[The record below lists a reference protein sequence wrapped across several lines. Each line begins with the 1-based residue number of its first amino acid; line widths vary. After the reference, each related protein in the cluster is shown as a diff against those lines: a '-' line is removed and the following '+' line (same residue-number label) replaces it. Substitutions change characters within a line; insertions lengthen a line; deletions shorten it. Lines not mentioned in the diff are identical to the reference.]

1 MNKHEKYSIEKYNS
15 LASDY
20 DKTLD
25 GRLSA
30 GYKAKI
36 LELCEVR
43 TGDAVLDV
51 GCGNG
56 TLISA
61 LKRKGNAQAFG
72 VDISPKMIDE
82 CRRRYE
88 DINFYVTSGEKLP
101 FEDNRFDILTICCVL
116 HHLNA
121 PGNFFREARRVLKT
135 NGTLI
140 VAEIWMPFGVRHI
153 FNLLSPLYRAGDNK
167 LFSHKRLKKFFADN
181 GFRITEIYKKG
192 TMQIVKG
199 SKI

>member
-15 LASDY
+15 LAFDY
-20 DKTLD
+20 DNTPD
-25 GRLSA
+25 GRMSA

-36 LELCEVR
+36 LELCEVPNGA
-43 TGDAVLDV
+43 TVLDV

-56 TLISA
+56 TLIGA
-61 LKRKGNAQAFG
+61 LKRKGNAQALG
-72 VDISPKMIDE
+72 IDISPKMIDE
-82 CRRRYE
+82 CRRKYA
-88 DINFYVTSGEKLP
+88 DIDFYVTSGEKLP
-101 FEDNRFDILTICCVL
+101 FENNRFDILTICCAL

-121 PGNFFREARRVLKT
+121 PGNFFREANRVLKT

-140 VAEIWMPFGVRHI
+140 VAEIWLPFGIRQI
-153 FNLLSPLYRAGDNK
+153 FNLLSPLYKAGDNK
-167 LFSHKRLKKFFADN
+167 LFSHKRLKKLFTDN

-199 SKI
+199 EKT